1 MEPAVESLS
10 LDWLWRETL
19 AELRGQLLRQ
29 TFDAWLLG
37 SRVVVGA
44 SAPRFWVVA
53 TRNEYAS
60 EWLTHRLYP
69 VVWRTATAVAGRP
82 VTLCFIPAF
91 VARRNGQLLIVNG
104 QWSTACVRLAQEAG
118 GEVAIGK
125 QIKENIP

>member
-1 MEPAVESLS
+1 MGSPVESHS
-10 LDWLWRETL
+10 PDWLWRETL

-82 VTLCFIPAF
+82 VAPCFIPAF
-91 VARRNGQLLIVNG
+91 VARRNRQSSIVNR
-104 QWSTACVRLAQEAG
+104 QLSTACVSAVG
-118 GEVAIGK
+118 GDERQIIQ
-125 QIKENIP
+125 QIKENVP